1 MPARF
6 VSIDRDTP
14 MLLPPD
20 LRDWVPEDHLVHFII
35 DAVALL
41 DLRAARVNEHGTGS
55 AQYPPSMMLA
65 LLIYCY
71 ATGTFSSR
79 RVERLTHENV
89 AVRRLCADRHPDH
102 DSICTFRRENRALL
116 ESSFHQVLET
126 AARVRVLRVGEVTL
140 ALDGTKIL
148 ASASQHSGSPTHR
161 PPLFP
166 SAASAV
172 SHGHALQQMKLLEE
186 QIAEL
191 LAKADAA
198 DSTPLEDGLTG
209 SGEIAR
215 RRDRIEKLREATA
228 VIEGRAKERQREE
241 LAAYQTK
248 PRERAPRQKETGK
261 KPRGRA
267 PPPPREGPQA
277 KEQYN
282 FTDPESRMM
291 KTDDGFQ
298 QAYNAQAAVEIE
310 SRLIVSQAVSDAPN
324 DKEQLLPTLGA
335 VSPVVESME
344 AVLID
349 SGFYS
354 EEAVAAAERR
364 SEGARAL
371 GIYAATGRQPHG
383 RSVADLEERA
393 DPPAP
398 GAHASAKAIMVHR
411 LATRAG
417 RKLYAQRK
425 QTIEPVFG
433 IIKAALGFRR
443 CSLRGL
449 QKVRTE
455 WTLVTLAY
463 NLKRLFHVGAE
474 LAAA

>member
-6 VSIDRDTP
+6 VTIDHDTP

-20 LRDWVPEDHLVHFII
+20 LRQWVPEDHLVHFIME
-35 DAVALL
+35 AVDLL
-41 DLRAARVNEHGTGS
+41 DLSAARVNHRGTGS
-55 AQYPPSMMLA
+55 EQYPPSMMLG

-79 RVERLTHENV
+79 RIERLTHENV
-89 AVRRLCADRHPDH
+89 AVRLLCADRHPDH

-116 ESSFHQVLET
+116 ESSFHQVLEC
-126 AARVRVLRVGEVTL
+126 AAHLRVLRVGEVTL

-148 ASASQHSGSPTHR
+148 ASASKH
-161 PPLFP
+161 
-166 SAASAV
+166 SAV
-172 SHGHALQQMKLLEE
+172 SHGHALKQMVLLEE
-186 QIAEL
+186 QITEL

-198 DSTPLEDGLTG
+198 DSAPLEDGLTVP
-209 SGEIAR
+209 GEVAR
-215 RRDRIEKLREATA
+215 RRERLEKLREATA
-228 VIEGRAKERQREE
+228 VIEARAKERHREE
-241 LAAYQTK
+241 LAAFEAK
-248 PRERAPRQKETGK
+248 RSEREQRQKTTGK
-261 KPRGRA
+261 KPRGRE
-267 PPPPREGPQA
+267 PKPPREGPRA

-282 FTDPESRMM
+282 FTDPQSRVM
-291 KTDDGFQ
+291 KTADGFQ

-310 SRLIVSQAVSDAPN
+310 SRLVVSHAVSDAPN
-324 DKEQLLPTLGA
+324 DKEQLVPTLGA
-335 VSPVVESME
+335 LSPVVGSVG

-354 EEAVAAAERR
+354 EAAVAAAEQ
-364 SEGARAL
+364 SCEGRPAPK
-371 GIYAATGRQPHG
+371 IYAASGRQPHG
-383 RSVADLEERA
+383 RSVAQLEARA

-398 GAHASAKAIMVHR
+398 GAHASAKERMAHR

-433 IIKAALGFRR
+433 IIKEAMGFRR
-443 CSLRGL
+443 FSLRGL
-449 QKVRTE
+449 GKVRTE

-463 NLKRLFHVGAE
+463 NLKRLFHMGTE
-474 LAAA
+474 LAGA

>member
-6 VSIDRDTP
+6 VTIDHDTP

-20 LRDWVPEDHLVHFII
+20 LRQWVPEDHLVHFIME
-35 DAVALL
+35 AVDLL
-41 DLRAARVNEHGTGS
+41 DLSMARVNHRGTGS
-55 AQYPPSMMLA
+55 EQYPPAMMLG

-79 RVERLTHENV
+79 RIERLTHENV
-89 AVRRLCADRHPDH
+89 AVRLLCADRHPDH

-116 ESSFHQVLET
+116 ERSFHQVLEC
-126 AARVRVLRVGEVTL
+126 AARIRVLRVGEVTL

-148 ASASQHSGSPTHR
+148 ASASKH
-161 PPLFP
+161 
-166 SAASAV
+166 SAV
-172 SHGHALQQMKLLEE
+172 SHGHALKQMVLLEE

-198 DSTPLEDGLTG
+198 ESAPLDDGLTVP
-209 SGEIAR
+209 GEVAR
-215 RRDRIEKLREATA
+215 RRERIEKLREATA
-228 VIEGRAKERQREE
+228 VIEARAKERHREE
-241 LAAYQTK
+241 LAAFEAK
-248 PRERAPRQKETGK
+248 RSEREQRQKTTGK
-261 KPRGRA
+261 KPCGRE
-267 PPPPREGPQA
+267 PKPPREGPRA
-277 KEQYN
+277 KDQYN
-282 FTDPESRMM
+282 FTDPESRVM
-291 KTDDGFQ
+291 KTADGFQ
-298 QAYNAQAAVEIE
+298 QTYNAQAAVEIE
-310 SRLIVSQAVSDAPN
+310 SRLVVSHAVSDAPN
-324 DKEQLLPTLGA
+324 DKEQLAPTLGA
-335 VSPVVESME
+335 LSPVVQSVG

-354 EEAVAAAERR
+354 EAAVAAAEQSRD
-364 SEGARAL
+364 SMPGL
-371 GIYAATGRQPHG
+371 KIYAATGRQPHG
-383 RSVADLEERA
+383 RSVAQLEARA

-398 GAHASAKAIMVHR
+398 GAHASAKEKMAHR

-433 IIKAALGFRR
+433 IIKAAMGFRR
-443 CSLRGL
+443 FSLRGL
-449 QKVRTE
+449 GKVRTE

-463 NLKRLFHVGAE
+463 NLKRLFHMRAN